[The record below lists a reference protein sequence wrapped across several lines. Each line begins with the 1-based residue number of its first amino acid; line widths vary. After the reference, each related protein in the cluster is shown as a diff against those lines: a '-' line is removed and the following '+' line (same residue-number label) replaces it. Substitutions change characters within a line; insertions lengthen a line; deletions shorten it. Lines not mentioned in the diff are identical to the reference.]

1 MSYRRVAF
9 LPDTFHEVNGV
20 AHTSRQLEAF
30 ARARQIPFLSIHCG
44 PQAEVVQDG
53 EVKIVQLTRGRGRIG
68 LDANLDYDPF
78 LFRYARRVEAEIRRF
93 GADLIHVTGPGDM
106 GTLGCYLARRL
117 QIPLVISWHTSLHE
131 YAARRLES
139 LLAFLGRRTSRR
151 VARWA
156 ERLALRILA
165 WFYRKAQITLA
176 PNRELMA
183 MLGELTGKPVFLMER
198 GVHAELFTPQRRN
211 RVSNT
216 FRIGY
221 VGRLTAEKNVRFLA
235 ELDAALRTLG
245 RENFE
250 LIIVGEG
257 REGAWLRDHLPNALL
272 TGVLRGEALAN
283 AYADMDLF
291 VFPSRTDTFGNV
303 VLEALASGV
312 PAIVTSE
319 GGPKFLVQ
327 NGVTGYVAADDW
339 DLVRLVNQLMVD
351 AERRRAMSESAR
363 AWALTQS
370 WDAVFE
376 QVFRAYEHCRPLT
389 GTAKGVRTPA
399 AVRS

>member
-44 PQAEVVQDG
+44 PKAEVVQDG
-53 EVKIVQLTRGRGRIG
+53 EVQIVQLTRGRGRIG

-78 LFRYARRVEAEIRRF
+78 LFRYVRRVEAQIRAF

-117 QIPLVISWHTSLHE
+117 NIPLVISWHTSLHE

-151 VARWA
+151 VAGWA

-198 GVHAELFTPQRRN
+198 GVHTELFTPQRRN

-250 LIIVGEG
+250 LILVGEG
-257 REGAWLRDHLPNALL
+257 REGTWLRNQLPNALL

-312 PAIVTSE
+312 PAIVTSQ
-319 GGPKFLVQ
+319 GGPKFLVRH
-327 NGVTGYVAADDW
+327 GVTGYVAEDDW
-339 DLVRLVNQLMVD
+339 DFVRLVNQLMVD
-351 AERRRAMSESAR
+351 ADRRRAMSESAR
-363 AWALTQS
+363 AWAMTQN
-370 WDAVFE
+370 WHAVFE

-389 GTAKGVRTPA
+389 GTAEGVRTPA